1 MKRLGVYMALFGIA
15 AIILPYFN
23 RQLSILSWIDNWG
36 ETASWAIKIGIV
48 IVGAILFFMSKSQSK
63 ETELELPKEETAE

>member
-1 MKRLGVYMALFGIA
+1 MKRVGLYIALFGIA

-36 ETASWAIKIGIV
+36 ETAAWAIKIGLIA
-48 IVGAILFFMSKSQSK
+48 VGVALFFMLKNK
-63 ETELELPKEETAE
+63 EVELELPQDEAAE